1 MPGVQRKPG
10 VRDAPGLHADH
21 CPWCGVR
28 PWPAANSCQEFNGG
42 RELETLQSCL
52 QIIAFFAVSSS
63 ASSSAEAWFETLPS
77 FVQIIPFVREF
88 ISASRRCLHIIA
100 FAKEF
105 ISGKQLNLCPELN
118 RGWELVTFQRG
129 QELEALQSCRHII
142 VFVGE
147 FILGLQFN
155 RCQELG

>member
-1 MPGVQRKPG
+1 
-10 VRDAPGLHADH
+10 
-21 CPWCGVR
+21 
-28 PWPAANSCQEFNGG
+28 
-42 RELETLQSCL
+42 
-52 QIIAFFAVSSS
+52 
-63 ASSSAEAWFETLPS
+63 
-77 FVQIIPFVREF
+77 VQIIPFVREF